1 MLKILEAELPK
12 RGFLYSKQNS
22 TLFESYALIYHPY
35 KIPTG
40 EILTHKEA
48 SVRYERQLFEKINK
62 LIGSLAGIPLDEL
75 PNEKYDVDVL
85 LYEKL
90 NSKNVETHK
99 IDEIVSKISSEII
112 KIVAQPF
119 QEILDTGFQQSNSK
133 IFKEISWRD
142 LYKIYGIEFTEKSNW
157 TTLGQILNSEDYIID
172 QEMPEMDVIPN
183 GILKNIFTLLK
194 RKQVDSVFINSC
206 TQANLISL
214 MDDSFFEKNNISFVA
229 SLDRDWIF
237 LNPYDS
243 CRTIVGGKLDF
254 IKDVINSKLFEISDL
269 LDENLTFFEFK

>member
-22 TLFESYALIYHPY
+22 PLFESYALIYHPY

-40 EILTHKEA
+40 EIITHKEA
-48 SVRYERQLFEKINK
+48 AAGYERQLYEKINK
-62 LIGSLAGIPLDEL
+62 LIVNLAGIPLDEL
-75 PNEKYDVDVL
+75 PNEKYDVNEL

-90 NSKNVETHK
+90 EAEKVEDHK

-119 QEILDTGFQQSNSK
+119 QEILETGFEQSNTK
-133 IFKEISWRD
+133 VFKEISWRD
-142 LYKIYGIEFTEKSNW
+142 LYRIYGIEFTEKSNW
-157 TTLGQILNSEDYIID
+157 TTLGQILNSGDYIID
-172 QEMPEMDVIPN
+172 QEMPEMDVIPIS
-183 GILKNIFTLLK
+183 ILKNIFTLLK
-194 RKQVDSVFINSC
+194 RMQVDSVFINSYR
-206 TQANLISL
+206 QANLISL
-214 MDDSFFEKNNISFVA
+214 KDDGFFEKNNISFVA

-254 IKDVINSKLFEISDL
+254 VKDIINSNLFEISDL
-269 LDENLTFFEFK
+269 LDENLSFFDFK